1 VGISVISGV
10 YLPPMRA
17 KKKDLPIMEKVSI
30 TEAAAEGKALARVE
44 NMVVFVDNAVP
55 GDVADLQVTRKKSNY
70 REARAINF
78 HVLSDKRTE
87 PACSHFGVCG
97 GCKWQNMQYQH
108 QLFYK
113 QKQVKDNL
121 ERLGKVPLPEIFPIL
136 GSENEYYY
144 RNKLEFTFSH
154 RGWMTDEEIKSGENF
169 GDRPA
174 LGFHIPGMFD
184 KILDIKKCFLQPE
197 PSNAVRDAV
206 KKYAVEN
213 GLEFFNTREQTGFL
227 RNIIIRNTST
237 GELMVNVIFAKED
250 KEKRE
255 GLLNF
260 ISSQF
265 PVITSL
271 LFTINTK
278 RNDTIN
284 DLEVQSFKGPDYIM
298 EEMPGFETTEK
309 LKFKIGA
316 KSFFQTNTQQAYRLY
331 KIAAEFAE
339 LKNTDLVYD
348 LYTGTGTIACFVAG
362 KAKKVV
368 GIEYVPTAIEDAK
381 ENAALNNISNTSF
394 VAGDMKDVLS
404 SDFVKENGKPDV
416 IITDPPRAGMHEDVV
431 KRLLEI
437 EARRIVYVSCNPA
450 TQARDIALLA
460 EKYSAEKVQPV
471 DMFPHTHH
479 VENVVSLVRR

>member
-1 VGISVISGV
+1 
-10 YLPPMRA
+10 
-17 KKKDLPIMEKVSI
+17 MEKVSI

-70 REARAINF
+70 REARAIHF
-78 HVLSDKRTE
+78 HELSDKRTE
-87 PACSHFGVCG
+87 PVCSHFGVCG
-97 GCKWQNMQYQH
+97 GCKWQNMAYEY

-113 QKQVKDNL
+113 HKQVKDNL
-121 ERLGKVPLPEIFPIL
+121 ERLAKVPLPEILPIL

-144 RNKLEFTFSH
+144 RNKLEYTFSH
-154 RGWMTDEEIKSGENF
+154 RGWMTEEEIKSGENF

-197 PSNAVRDAV
+197 PSNAVRDVV

-250 KEKRE
+250 REKRE
-255 GLLNF
+255 GLLSF
-260 ISSQF
+260 LSASFPEISS
-265 PVITSL
+265 L
-271 LFTINTK
+271 LYVINTK

-284 DLEVQSFKGPDYIM
+284 DLDVHSFKGHDFIM
-298 EEMPGFETTEK
+298 EEMTAFESEFAGRDLQSRPS

-339 LKNTDLVYD
+339 LKSTDLVYD
-348 LYTGTGTIACFVAG
+348 LYTGTGTIACFIAG
-362 KAKKVV
+362 KVQKVV
-368 GIEYVPTAIEDAK
+368 GIEYVPSAIEDAK
-381 ENAALNNISNTSF
+381 VNAAINNITNTAF
-394 VAGDMKDVLS
+394 FAGDMKDVLS
-404 SDFVKENGKPDV
+404 PDFVIANGKPDV

-431 KRLLEI
+431 KRMLEI
-437 EARRIVYVSCNPA
+437 APRRIVYVSCNPA
-450 TQARDIALLA
+450 TQARDIAWLA
-460 EKYSAEKVQPV
+460 EKYEVVKVQPV

-479 VENVVSLVRR
+479 VENVVALARR

>member
-1 VGISVISGV
+1 
-10 YLPPMRA
+10 
-17 KKKDLPIMEKVSI
+17 MEQVSI

-70 REARAINF
+70 REARAIHF
-78 HVLSDKRTE
+78 HVLSDKRSE

-97 GCKWQNMQYQH
+97 GCKWQNMAYQH

-121 ERLGKVPLPEIFPIL
+121 ERLAKIPLPEILPIL
-136 GSENEYYY
+136 GSVNEYYY

-154 RGWMTDEEIKSGENF
+154 RGWMTEEEIKSGENF

-213 GLEFFNTREQTGFL
+213 NLEFFNTREQTGFL
-227 RNIIIRNTST
+227 RNIVIRNTST
-237 GELMVNVIFAKED
+237 GELMVNVIFAQED
-250 KEKRE
+250 QAKRE
-255 GLLNF
+255 GLLSF
-260 ISSQF
+260 LFASFPEISS
-265 PVITSL
+265 L
-271 LFTINTK
+271 LYVINTK

-284 DLEVQSFKGPDYIM
+284 DLEVLSYKGHDFIM
-298 EEMPGFETTEK
+298 EEMPAFESATK

-339 LKNTDLVYD
+339 LKSTDLVYD
-348 LYTGTGTIACFVAG
+348 LYTGTGTIACFIAG
-362 KAKKVV
+362 KVNNVV
-368 GIEYVPTAIEDAK
+368 GIEYVPSAIEDAK
-381 ENAALNNISNTSF
+381 VNAALNNITNTLF
-394 VAGDMKDVLS
+394 FAGDMKDVLS
-404 SDFVKENGKPDV
+404 PDFVAANGKPDV

-431 KRLLEI
+431 KRILEI
-437 EARRIVYVSCNPA
+437 EPRRIVYVSCNPA
-450 TQARDIALLA
+450 TQARDIAWLA
-460 EKYSAEKVQPV
+460 EKYTVEKVQPV

-479 VENVVSLVRR
+479 VENVVALVRKSVDRSL

>member
-1 VGISVISGV
+1 
-10 YLPPMRA
+10 
-17 KKKDLPIMEKVSI
+17 MEKVSI

-44 NMVVFVDNAVP
+44 NMVVFVENAVP

-70 REARAINF
+70 REARAIHF

-97 GCKWQNMQYQH
+97 GCKWQNMAYKH

-113 QKQVKDNL
+113 HKQVKDNL
-121 ERLGKVPLPEIFPIL
+121 ERLAKVPLPEILPIL

-154 RGWMTDEEIKSGENF
+154 RGWMTEEEIKSGENF

-206 KKYAVEN
+206 KKYAIEN

-237 GELMVNVIFAKED
+237 GELMVNIIFAKED
-250 KEKRE
+250 EEKRE
-255 GLLNF
+255 GLLGF
-260 ISSQF
+260 ISAQF
-265 PVITSL
+265 PEITSL
-271 LFTINTK
+271 LYTINSK

-284 DLEVQSFKGPDYIM
+284 DLEVHSFKGHDFIM
-298 EEMPGFETTEK
+298 EEMFAFESDVK
-309 LKFKIGA
+309 LKFKVGA

-339 LKNTDLVYD
+339 LKVTDLVYD
-348 LYTGTGTIACFVAG
+348 LYTGTGTIACFIAG
-362 KAKKVV
+362 KTKKVV
-368 GIEYVPTAIEDAK
+368 GIEYVPSAIEDAK
-381 ENAALNNISNTSF
+381 ENTALNNISNTAF
-394 VAGDMKDVLS
+394 FAGDMKDVLS
-404 SDFVKENGKPDV
+404 PDFVYKNGKPDV

-431 KRLLEI
+431 KRILEI
-437 EARRIVYVSCNPA
+437 EPRRIVYVSCNPA
-450 TQARDIALLA
+450 TQARDIALLS
-460 EKYSAEKVQPV
+460 EKYDVVKVQPV

-479 VENVVSLVRR
+479 VENVVALAKR

>member
-1 VGISVISGV
+1 
-10 YLPPMRA
+10 MRA

-70 REARAINF
+70 REARAIHF
-78 HVLSDKRTE
+78 HVLSDKRIE
-87 PACSHFGVCG
+87 PKCSHFGICG
-97 GCKWQNMQYQH
+97 GCKWQNMAYEH

-121 ERLGKVPLPEIFPIL
+121 ERLAKVPLPEILPIL
-136 GSENEYYY
+136 GSKNEYYY
-144 RNKLEFTFSH
+144 RNKLEYTFSH
-154 RGWMTDEEIKSGENF
+154 RGWMTEEEIKSGENF

-184 KILDIKKCFLQPE
+184 KILDIKECFLQPE
-197 PSNAVRDAV
+197 PSNAIRLSI
-206 KKYAVEN
+206 KKHAVEN
-213 GLEFFNTREQTGFL
+213 NLEFFNTREQTGFL

-250 KEKRE
+250 QEKRK
-255 GLLNF
+255 GLLSF
-260 ISSQF
+260 LSDKF
-265 PVITSL
+265 PEITSL
-271 LFTINTK
+271 LYTINTK

-284 DLEVQSFKGPDYIM
+284 DLDVQSFKGPDFIM
-298 EEMPGFETTEK
+298 EEMPAFESGIK

-339 LKNTDLVYD
+339 LKTTDLVYD

-368 GIEYVPTAIEDAK
+368 GIEYVPSAIEDAK

-394 VAGDMKDVLS
+394 FAGDMKDVLS
-404 SDFVKENGKPDV
+404 PEFVQQNGKPDV
-416 IITDPPRAGMHEDVV
+416 IITDPPRAGMHENVV
-431 KRLLEI
+431 NRMLEM
-437 EARRIVYVSCNPA
+437 EPQRIVYVSCNPA
-450 TQARDIALLA
+450 TQARDIALLSA
-460 EKYSAEKVQPV
+460 KYKVQKVQPV

-479 VENVVSLVRR
+479 VENIVMLAKR

>member
-1 VGISVISGV
+1 MK
-10 YLPPMRA
+10 Y
-17 KKKDLPIMEKVSI
+17 E
-30 TEAAAEGKALARVE
+30 
-44 NMVVFVDNAVP
+44 
-55 GDVADLQVTRKKSNY
+55 
-70 REARAINF
+70 
-78 HVLSDKRTE
+78 
-87 PACSHFGVCG
+87 
-97 GCKWQNMQYQH
+97 H

-113 QKQVKDNL
+113 HKQVKDNL
-121 ERLGKVPLPEIFPIL
+121 ERLAKVPLPEILPIL

-144 RNKLEFTFSH
+144 RNKLEYTFSH
-154 RGWMTDEEIKSGENF
+154 RGWMTEEEIKSGENF

-206 KKYAVEN
+206 KKYAVKN

-227 RNIIIRNTST
+227 RNIIIRNTSK

-250 KEKRE
+250 HEKRE
-255 GLLNF
+255 GLLSF
-260 ISSQF
+260 LSASF
-265 PVITSL
+265 PEITSL
-271 LFTINTK
+271 LYVINTK

-284 DLEVQSFKGPDYIM
+284 DLDVHSFRGPDFIM
-298 EEMPGFETTEK
+298 EEMPAFESEIK

-339 LKNTDLVYD
+339 LKSTDLVYD

-362 KAKKVV
+362 KVNKVV
-368 GIEYVPTAIEDAK
+368 GIEYVPSAIEDAK
-381 ENAALNNISNTSF
+381 VNAALNNITNTAF
-394 VAGDMKDVLS
+394 FAGDMKDVLS
-404 SDFVKENGKPDV
+404 PDFVAAKGKPDV

-431 KRLLEI
+431 KRILEI
-437 EARRIVYVSCNPA
+437 EPRRIIYVSCNPA
-450 TQARDIALLA
+450 TQARDIAWLS
-460 EKYSAEKVQPV
+460 EKYDVVKVQPV

-479 VENVVSLVRR
+479 VENVVALARR